1 MTDTELRKRIEE
13 ASHTKRLEEE
23 AKEQAKQ
30 WQFVEPITITRRCI
44 VTGIKHEITVEKT
57 GWEEWNSGTSL
68 RPLIDCLP
76 MLTPEQERLI
86 TSHMSDIGFEQVF
99 KVAPDEYEHDEAFD

>member
-1 MTDTELRKRIEE
+1 
-13 ASHTKRLEEE
+13 
-23 AKEQAKQ
+23 
-30 WQFVEPITITRRCI
+30 
-44 VTGIKHEITVEKT
+44 
-57 GWEEWNSGTSL
+57 
-68 RPLIDCLP
+68 